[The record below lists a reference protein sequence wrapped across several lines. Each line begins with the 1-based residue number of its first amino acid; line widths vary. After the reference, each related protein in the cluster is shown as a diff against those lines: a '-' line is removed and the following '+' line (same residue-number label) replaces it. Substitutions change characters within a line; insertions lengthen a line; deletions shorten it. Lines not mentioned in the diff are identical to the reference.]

1 MSNPEERLVEIN
13 HLKKYFHVN
22 KGLLHAVDDV
32 SFYINKGET
41 LGLVGESGCGKS
53 TTGRTIIRLLEA
65 DSGEVNFHGE
75 NVLGFNKSQMKT
87 FREHV
92 QMVFQDPY
100 SCLNPRLSVFELIA
114 EPLTNMEEYR
124 RDKKKLDARVRELMD
139 VVGLSRRLINA
150 YPHELDGG
158 RRQRVGKL
166 PVPYPIK
173 PEFIVLDR
181 ARISP

>member
-1 MSNPEERLVEIN
+1 MSNPEEKLVEIN

-158 RRQRVGKL
+158 REWEL
-166 PVPYPIK
+166 PVPYP
-173 PEFIVLDR
+173 
-181 ARISP
+181 

>member
-75 NVLGFNKSQMKT
+75 NVLAPQVASIYEDLKKDT
-87 FREHV
+87 
-92 QMVFQDPY
+92 D
-100 SCLNPRLSVFELIA
+100 RLGIKAVAVEGKKYIELTRSPDKA
-114 EPLTNMEEYR
+114 LEFTMEI
-124 RDKKKLDARVRELMD
+124 LQ
-139 VVGLSRRLINA
+139 G
-150 YPHELDGG
+150 
-158 RRQRVGKL
+158 
-166 PVPYPIK
+166 
-173 PEFIVLDR
+173 
-181 ARISP
+181 